1 LASRDFLK
9 NPKLEE
15 RFFRTRVYVVAFLV
29 LCCIFV
35 LGARLFHLQIVSNEH
50 YATLSQENRV
60 RVVPIAPTRGLIF
73 DRNLKLMADNKSSY
87 QIEVTP
93 VQIDDIQ
100 QVVGE
105 LGKYI
110 ELEEHHLK
118 KFYEDVKRKQSF
130 ESIPLKLNL
139 NENEVA
145 KFSVNRHR
153 FPGVEITARANRFY
167 PFAGR
172 NTHALGYVGRINA
185 EEARKVDKQDYS
197 GTTHIGKLGIEKFYE
212 DSLHGE
218 VGYQHIEINAQGR
231 KLRVLEKVPPT
242 PGADLILSIDSRLQK
257 VAQESLGDRNGSVV
271 AMDPVTGEVLVFVS
285 TPTFDPNLFV
295 NGISSKQYALLRN
308 DTDRPLFNRAL
319 KGQYP
324 PGSTIKPMM
333 ALAGLH
339 HRATWAGETMY
350 AGPFYQLPGHKRK
363 YRDWKKGGHGKVD
376 MYKAITQS
384 CDVYFYTLAVELGI
398 TKMSDFLSQFNLGSQ
413 TELDTW
419 GEAKGLMPSVQ
430 WKKAVYGLPWYPGE
444 TVITGIGQGYMLAT
458 PLQLAVSTSA
468 LAMRGQGVRPRFLRA
483 IRKHDHVEELASAT
497 AMPVVSIESDL
508 YWDQVI
514 SAMIDVAHKPNG
526 TAFKIGK
533 DAKYKIAGKTGTAQ
547 VFGLAE
553 DEEYEEENV
562 AEKLRDHGLFI
573 AFAPADDPKIAI
585 AVIVENGGGGSKSA
599 APVARVVMDHYLLS
613 KEELADIY
621 GPEDKPQL
629 GQTSTEAANTQL
641 NAQLESPMQP

>member
-1 LASRDFLK
+1 MASRDFLK

-15 RFFRTRVYVVAFLV
+15 RYFRARVYVVAFLV
-29 LCCIFV
+29 ICSLFV
-35 LGARLFHLQIVSNEH
+35 LAARLFHLQIVSNEH

-73 DRNLKLMADNKSSY
+73 DRNLKLLADNKSSY
-87 QIEVTP
+87 QIEITP
-93 VQIDDIQ
+93 VQVDDLQ
-100 QVVGE
+100 QVVAQLGE
-105 LGKYI
+105 YI

-153 FPGVEITARANRFY
+153 FPGVEIKARANRYY
-167 PFAGR
+167 PYAGR
-172 NTHALGYVGRINA
+172 SVHALGYVGRINA
-185 EEARKVDKQDYS
+185 EEAKKVDKQNYR
-197 GTTHIGKLGIEKFYE
+197 GTTHIGKVGVEKYYE
-212 DSLHGE
+212 DVLHGD

-242 PGADLILSIDSRLQK
+242 AGADLVLSIDANLQK
-257 VAQESLGDRNGSVV
+257 IAQESLGDRNGSVV
-271 AMDPVTGEVLVFVS
+271 AMDPQTGEVLVFVS

-295 NGISSKQYALLRN
+295 NGISTKQYSMLR
-308 DTDRPLFNRAL
+308 DDGDRPLFNRAL
-319 KGQYP
+319 RGQYP

-339 HRATWAGETMY
+339 YGATTASETMY
-350 AGPFYQLPGHKRK
+350 AGPFYILPGHKRK

-376 MYKAITQS
+376 MYKSIIQS
-384 CDVYFYTLAVELGI
+384 CDVYFYTLATELGI
-398 TKMSDFLSQFNLGSQ
+398 TKISDFLSQFNLGSR
-413 TELDTW
+413 TKLDTW

-430 WKKAVYGLPWYPGE
+430 WKKAVYGQPWYPGE
-444 TVITGIGQGYMLAT
+444 TVITGIGQGYMLTT
-458 PLQLAVSTSA
+458 PLQLAVATSA
-468 LAMRGQGVRPRFLRA
+468 IAMRGQGVRPRFLHSTRGKDEA
-483 IRKHDHVEELASAT
+483 QELASIT
-497 AMPVVSIESDL
+497 AMPSIDINSDL

-514 SAMIDVAHKPNG
+514 SAMVDVAHKPNG
-526 TAFKIGK
+526 TAFRIGK

-573 AFAPADDPKIAI
+573 AFAPVDDPKIAI

-599 APVARVVMDHYLLS
+599 APVARTVMDHYLLS
-613 KEELADIY
+613 KEELKVMYQAK
-621 GPEDKPQL
+621 DKAL
-629 GQTSTEAANTQL
+629 KNKTTTESANQAV
-641 NAQLESPMQP
+641 N